1 MTAIAFS
8 GMDEVMGFRIAWAFG
23 YSPDRP
29 GVPSRRGSTFGM
41 VGANGSAAYADIDSG
56 VAVAVMRNGASQGDL
71 TAAARID
78 RLVARCCREPSPQAV
93 HPARKPCTQAGRS
106 TDEPASDRT
115 RPAVQRPGRG
125 GGRLG

>member
-1 MTAIAFS
+1 MYSALLGDVGGVAFVSPGRLAEMTAIAFS
-8 GMDEVMGFRIAWAFG
+8 GMDEVTGFRIAWAFG

-78 RLVARCCREPSPQAV
+78 RLVARCCREPSPEAV
-93 HPARKPCTQAGRS
+93 HPARKEHR
-106 TDEPASDRT
+106 
-115 RPAVQRPGRG
+115 
-125 GGRLG
+125 